1 MHRRNTYTHSINE
14 KPGSQFNSSWTV
26 HKSCRIIIY
35 AILMVMY
42 LGSSLVIVPDIA
54 NAEEVYG
61 NIECDNCSSRILL
74 IFKKGDRVI
83 EKVRA
88 DDKQYRVYLSEGS
101 YNVEIISNGR
111 RWSDT
116 EESLTIKNHQD
127 ISIESERIV
136 VDINQ

>member
-14 KPGSQFNSSWTV
+14 KTGSQFNSSWTE

-42 LGSSLVIVPDIA
+42 LGSLLVLVPDIA

-61 NIECDNCSSRILL
+61 EIICSNCSSRILL
-74 IFKKGDRVI
+74 IFKRGDRVI
-83 EKVRA
+83 ERARA
-88 DDKQYRVYLSEGS
+88 DDKQYRVYLSPGR

-111 RWSDT
+111 RGNVT
-116 EESLTIKNHQD
+116 VESLTRRNHQD
-127 ISIESERIV
+127 INIKLE
-136 VDINQ
+136 